1 MQCTTIATDEGT
13 RVRQCFFASTFKH
26 ARHCSVCLFFA
37 STFKHARHS
46 SVCDAANTRTDFEA
60 MFGHNRLSFRLTYIY
75 AHAHVSVRYA
85 QAHVHT
91 HCDKHTHVHT

>member
-13 RVRQCFFASTFKH
+13 RVRQC
-26 ARHCSVCLFFA
+26 FFA